1 MLRFMLHGK
10 DNTPFLIANIWLE
23 KSSCKMTITLYR
35 PEKSLQIYQSI
46 SQ

>member
-23 KSSCKMTITLYR
+23 KSSCKMTIT
-35 PEKSLQIYQSI
+35 PSLLGHKINYLQKLV
-46 SQ
+46 